1 MVRFL
6 RLDPHPGEH
15 LCSAEATQETPWVEL
30 SRSLRYTTANPASAI
45 ARAQQQY
52 VVAWR
57 YRRTYFS

>member
-15 LCSAEATQETPWVEL
+15 LCQPSQHKKH
-30 SRSLRYTTANPASAI
+30 TTANPASAI

-52 VVAWR
+52 VVA
-57 YRRTYFS
+57 